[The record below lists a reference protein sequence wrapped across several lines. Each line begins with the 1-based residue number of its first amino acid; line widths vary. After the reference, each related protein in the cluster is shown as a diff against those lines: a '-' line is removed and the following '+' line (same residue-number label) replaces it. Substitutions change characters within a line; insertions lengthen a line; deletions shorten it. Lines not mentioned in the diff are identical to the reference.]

1 MWQPPDPSFNAKVW
15 EIVREVP
22 AGVVTTYGQ
31 IASMIPPPEDYPLD
45 QYLRLSPRWVG
56 QAMNACPDDVPWQRV
71 INSQG
76 RISFPAGSMTGER
89 QRMLLEG
96 EGVHFDE
103 GGRVD
108 FDQVGWEGPPPEW
121 LETHGL
127 LPPRSLRR
135 SSGSQHGQMSLF

>member
-22 AGVVTTYGQ
+22 AGAVTTYGQ

-45 QYLRLSPRWVG
+45 QHLRLSPRWVG

-76 RISFPAGSMTGER
+76 KISER
-89 QRMLLEG
+89 PGFGVVVQRKLLED
-96 EGVHFDE
+96 EGVVFDE
-103 GGRVD
+103 RDRVD
-108 FDQVGWEGPPPEW
+108 LKHYAWQPDAAWLRDQGLVAPEPDPGAGEQPP
-121 LETHGL
+121 
-127 LPPRSLRR
+127 
-135 SSGSQHGQMSLF
+135 LF